1 MSLQV
6 HTSTVCVICVIT
18 KEFSI
23 RLIKCVNNSET
34 IKENIKGVYRCYK
47 LNYKNWLY
55 TLIKPFVWK
64 TDYTP

>member
-1 MSLQV
+1 MVMSLQV

-47 LNYKNWLY
+47 LNYKN
-55 TLIKPFVWK
+55 
-64 TDYTP
+64 